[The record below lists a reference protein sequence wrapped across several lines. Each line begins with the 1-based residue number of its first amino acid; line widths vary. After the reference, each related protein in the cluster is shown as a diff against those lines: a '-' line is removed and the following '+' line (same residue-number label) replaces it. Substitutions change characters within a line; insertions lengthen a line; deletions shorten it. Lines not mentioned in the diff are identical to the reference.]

1 MRRPR
6 VPDWIDI
13 RVVAAFG
20 ALVIAA
26 ALLVGA
32 LNTGHTDKKA
42 DSAKSKAGT
51 ANRRIDVLSA
61 RQVAGVKCLLNAHSG
76 PAAARCLNFTLPR
89 GQKQKPGQPGA
100 AGRQGHQGPRGL
112 QGPPG
117 RTVRGPRGLP
127 GRPGEDG
134 RPCLASLDPKCVGPK
149 GDPGDSVTGPAGSQ
163 GERGE
168 KGDPGRGPTDAEIA
182 GAVSRFCS
190 SRNDCVGARGPAG
203 ADSTVP
209 GPQGPPGAPSTVPG
223 PQGAAGPP
231 VATFTFTFTFV
242 DGAGQQQTVTE
253 TCSDPDGDLN
263 YACG

>member
-32 LNTGHTDKKA
+32 LNTGHTDNKADKAQTKAKKA
-42 DSAKSKAGT
+42 DTKANVV
-51 ANRRIDVLSA
+51 AA
-61 RQVAGVKCLLNAHSG
+61 RQTAAVKCLLNSRT
-76 PAAARCLNFTLPR
+76 PARAARCLNITLPPR
-89 GQKQKPGQPGA
+89 AKQQPGQPGA
-100 AGRQGHQGPRGL
+100 AGRQGGQGARGL

-127 GRPGEDG
+127 GRPGKQG
-134 RPCLASLDPKCVGPK
+134 APCLASLDPECVGPK
-149 GDPGDSVTGPAGSQ
+149 GDPGEAVTGPAGSQ

-168 KGDPGRGPTDAEIA
+168 KGDPGRAPTDSEVE
-182 GAVSRFCS
+182 GAVSRYCAP
-190 SRNDCVGARGPAG
+190 RNNCVGAQGPAG

-209 GPQGPPGAPSTVPG
+209 GPQGSTGAT
-223 PQGAAGPP
+223 GATGATGPP
-231 VATFTFTFTFV
+231 VASFTFSFI
-242 DGAGQQQTVTE
+242 DGAGVQQTR
-253 TCSDPDGDLN
+253 TCVDPDGDLN
-263 YACG
+263 YTCQ